1 MSDYKVGHGKPPKEY
16 QIGQPL
22 GPKPGITKE
31 TRAKQIANATKVTE
45 IRERMLNAILAK
57 MDSDPD
63 DIDTVLSMID
73 AHVNKMMADTENRG
87 LGMPTQQIDS
97 TSSDGTMSPPAKI
110 VVKGVKPKES
120 EDDS

>member
-1 MSDYKVGHGKPPKEY
+1 MSDYKVGHGKPPREY

-57 MDSDPD
+57 MDNAPE
-63 DIDTVLSMID
+63 DIDTILSMID

-87 LGMPTQQIDS
+87 LGMPTQQVDQ
-97 TSSDGTMSPPAKI
+97 TSSDGSMSPSKI
-110 VVKGVKPKES
+110 VINGVKPKGNNDE
-120 EDDS
+120 